1 MSLEANPILEGLFR
15 TEAVQVSPADAP
27 FWYTSGKFGP
37 YYVNTHYLLGNRQIA
52 ESMLASIDAAVV
64 DRSTCPGVLL
74 PLFREAYRTNGIYR
88 ATIDALCDATRSM
101 SVESPFSA
109 ISGGERRDWY
119 FSLMMAENLGL
130 PHVSLFKD
138 GSAVW
143 TDPIAEGVAFSSKV
157 LSAGALSG
165 LRVLHVVDI
174 VTEASSYV
182 RAWIPF
188 LASLGAVLEDTLAVV
203 DRDQGG
209 SDVLAAH
216 AVRLHTLARIT
227 PDLFRDAARAGL
239 IQHEQYEMVVGF
251 TKDPDAFLASFLSA
265 HPGFLERTI
274 AAGGKN
280 AEKARLGIEK
290 GYYA

>member
-1 MSLEANPILEGLFR
+1 MEDTRNPILEGLFR

-37 YYVNTHYLLGNRQIA
+37 YYVNTHYLLGSRKAA
-52 ESMLASIDAAVV
+52 EAMLATIDAAVA
-64 DRSTCPGVLL
+64 DKEACPGLL
-74 PLFREAYRTNGIYR
+74 RPLFREACRENATYR
-88 ATIDALCDATRSM
+88 ATIDALCDATKELSASSRID
-101 SVESPFSA
+101 A

-119 FSLMMAENLGL
+119 FSLLLAENLGL

-138 GSAVW
+138 GSAVR
-143 TDPIAEGVAFSSKV
+143 TEPDSASAPKTLA
-157 LSAGALSG
+157 AGALSG

-188 LASLGAVLEDTLAVV
+188 LQELGAVFEDTLSVV

-209 SDVLAAH
+209 CEVLAERG
-216 AVRLHTLARIT
+216 VRLHSLARISS
-227 PDLFRDAARAGL
+227 DLFRDAARAGL
-239 IQHEQYEMVVGF
+239 IGNAQYEMVVGF
-251 TKDPDAFLASFLSA
+251 TKDPDAFLATFLSR